1 MIIFCQLQIAVYYQK
16 RLIIHQKILCF
27 RKLSL
32 GLEIVPVIIT
42 GLIPWLPCDIE
53 KDCIFCFYCM
63 KNVSKLTTEKNTEP
77 AHTLVR
83 FEDLKNALECF
94 KDHQNSK
101 RYKGAATLA
110 VIVPSCGD
118 PLAMMNQQPAKSRAE
133 EPKYLK
139 FVMECIQYL
148 SGQRMPIRGSVN
160 VNQGMPIISMIIW
173 HSYWSFEIKA
183 NQQFWKRFL
192 LLQPVKNANTHTNS
206 TKTN

>member
-1 MIIFCQLQIAVYYQK
+1 MTLRKIVYFAFIAWRTYQNW
-16 RLIIHQKILCF
+16 QQ
-27 RKLSL
+27 RK
-32 GLEIVPVIIT
+32 T
-42 GLIPWLPCDIE
+42 Q
-53 KDCIFCFYCM
+53 
-63 KNVSKLTTEKNTEP
+63 NQ
-77 AHTLVR
+77 HTHWS
-83 FEDLKNALECF
+83 DLKIWKMHSSVLKITKTVNATKEQQL
-94 KDHQNSK
+94 
-101 RYKGAATLA
+101 LA

-192 LLQPVKNANTHTNS
+192 LLQPVTNANTHTNS

>member
-1 MIIFCQLQIAVYYQK
+1 MSASNCCLLPETPYHPSKDFVFPKTKFGSRNCSCHHNWFDTMAALWHWE
-16 RLIIHQKILCF
+16 RLYILLLLHEE
-27 RKLSL
+27 RIK
-32 GLEIVPVIIT
+32 T
-42 GLIPWLPCDIE
+42 DNRE
-53 KDCIFCFYCM
+53 KHRTSTHI
-63 KNVSKLTTEKNTEP
+63 
-77 AHTLVR
+77 VR

-192 LLQPVKNANTHTNS
+192 LLQPVTNANTHTNS